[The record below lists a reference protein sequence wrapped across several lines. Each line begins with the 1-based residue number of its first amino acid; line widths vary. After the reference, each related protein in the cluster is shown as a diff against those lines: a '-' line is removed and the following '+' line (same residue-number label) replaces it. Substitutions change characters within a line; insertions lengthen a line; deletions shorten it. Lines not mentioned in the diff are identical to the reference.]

1 MDYCPIPLRIIS
13 ITNSENWQS
22 IIEEELRQPID
33 ITIAPLAKA
42 ILIQQSGKCIFR
54 PR

>member
-1 MDYCPIPLRIIS
+1 MDHFPVPLRIIS

-33 ITIAPLAKA
+33 ITISPLAKA
-42 ILIQQSGKCIFR
+42 ILIQHSGKRVFR